1 MIAFE
6 IPYPRDKAAWNR
18 KYGLNAY
25 YGGKNPYARSS
36 VMKDLHALTQVC
48 MRKAKVPR
56 KIVKGPV
63 ELRFLF
69 NDRLDCSNH
78 AVIVKGVEDAMKG
91 WVIEDDSRK
100 FVQKIT
106 VEFHDEDCIRVEVRK
121 AEENHETKT

>member
-36 VMKDLHALTQVC
+36 AMKDLHALTQVC

-69 NDRLDCSNH
+69 DDRLDCSNH

-100 FVQKIT
+100 FVRKIT
-106 VEFHDEDCIRVEVRK
+106 VEFHDENCIRVEVR
-121 AEENHETKT
+121 EEND